1 MGEKL
6 GGSKILQRTLLKAK
20 MKGRILRLILGDQLN
35 IHHSWFRSTDKH
47 VTYVMME
54 VKSESEYVTHHIQ
67 KVLCFFAAMRAF
79 ADELTRQGHAVQYWK
94 ISDLN
99 NQQSFSLNLRQMV
112 QSGDYATLE
121 YQHPDEYRLQQFFL
135 QLETELGIPV
145 KGVDSEHF
153 LMPREEVAILFQ
165 HRKRYLLETFYRH
178 VRKKLNILMVG
189 DQPEGGQWNFDE
201 LNRSPIKKG
210 LAMPHPPVFSHNLSD
225 IADELTQ
232 MSIETIG
239 RCDAVHFPWA
249 ITREEALIW
258 LNWFCKHQLAFFGT
272 YQDAMHTDEPFLFHS
287 RLSFALNTKLI
298 SPLEVI
304 HAAVE
309 EYRLRPH
316 EIHIAQVE
324 GFVRQIA
331 GWREFVRGIYW
342 NEMPDYKQKNFFGHK
357 RPLPGFF
364 WTGDT
369 RMNCLKQAIGQSLEW
384 SYAHHI
390 QRLMITGNF
399 ALLAGV
405 NPEEVHQWYLGIY
418 IDAIEWVELP
428 NTLAMS
434 QFADGGGLATK
445 PYVSAAAYI
454 QKMSNYCA
462 KCAYNP
468 KERIGETA
476 CPMNALYWNFIET
489 HLESFK
495 KNMRMA
501 MPVRGLLKMTPQQRE
516 EIHCQADR
524 MLENIEE
531 L

>member
-1 MGEKL
+1 M
-6 GGSKILQRTLLKAK
+6 LKAK
-20 MKGRILRLILGDQLN
+20 MNGRLLRLILGDQLN
-35 IHHSWFRSTDKH
+35 IHHSWFRETDVN

-54 VKSESEYVTHHIQ
+54 VKSETDYVTHHIQ
-67 KVLCFFAAMRAF
+67 KVLGFFAAMRAF
-79 ADELTRQGHAVQYWK
+79 ADELKQKGHIVEYWK
-94 ISDLN
+94 IGDAN
-99 NQQSFSLNLRQMV
+99 NLQSFPLNLKQMLL
-112 QSGDYATLE
+112 SGGYASME
-121 YQHPDEYRLQQFFL
+121 YQFPDEYRLQQVFL
-135 QLETELGIPV
+135 NLELGIPL
-145 KGVDSEHF
+145 KAVDTEHF
-153 LMPREEVAILFQ
+153 LMPREEVGSLFRQ
-165 HRKRYLLETFYRH
+165 RKRYLLETFYRH
-178 VRKKLNILMVG
+178 VRKKLNLLMVDG
-189 DQPEGGQWNFDE
+189 EPEGGRWNFDE

-210 LAMPHPPVFSHNLSD
+210 LTLPSPPVFSRDVSH
-225 IADELTQ
+225 IADELRA
-232 MSIETIG
+232 MKIETIG
-239 RCDAVHFPWA
+239 TCDAEKFLWA
-249 ITREEALIW
+249 VTRDEALIW
-258 LNWFCKHQLAFFGT
+258 VDWFCKHQLASFGT
-272 YQDAMHTDEPFLFHS
+272 YQDAMLIDEPFLFHS

-304 HAAVE
+304 QAAE
-309 EYRLRPH
+309 AEYRLRPH

-331 GWREFVRGIYW
+331 GWREFIRGIYW
-342 NEMPDYKQKNFFGHK
+342 NEMPGYSEKNFFGHN
-357 RPLPGFF
+357 RSLPGFF
-364 WTGDT
+364 WTGQT

-405 NPEEVHQWYLGIY
+405 DPKEVHRWYLGIY

-454 QKMSNYCA
+454 QKMSNYCS
-462 KCAYNP
+462 KCDYNP
-468 KERIGETA
+468 KERIGDSA

-489 HLESFK
+489 HLDTFE

-501 MPVRGLLKMTPQQRE
+501 MPVRGLLKMTPQQRT
-516 EIHCQADR
+516 EIQKQSELIFSR
-524 MLENIEE
+524 IEK